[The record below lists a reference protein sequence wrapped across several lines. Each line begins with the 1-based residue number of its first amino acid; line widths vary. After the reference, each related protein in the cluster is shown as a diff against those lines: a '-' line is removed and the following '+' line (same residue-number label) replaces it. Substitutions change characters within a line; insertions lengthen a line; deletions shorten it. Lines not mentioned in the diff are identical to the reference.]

1 MPGNSLTFECGCGTT
16 LTHTPDGMGGEQ
28 SALVHCTD
36 CDVRY
41 AITVT
46 MFGDAVTP
54 RSDTVGDD
62 ASD

>member
-1 MPGNSLTFECGCGTT
+1 MRR
-16 LTHTPDGMGGEQ
+16 EQ

-46 MFGDAVTP
+46 MVGDAVTP
-54 RSDTVGDD
+54 RGDTVGDD